1 MNPKKEDKW
10 FLDMCNVVS
19 ERSSC
24 TRRQVGAV
32 IVRNSHII
40 STGVNGTAKGLL
52 NCDQGGCHLANKG
65 RLSGCD
71 LEKGMCCHAE
81 ENAIVQAAYEGV
93 STKGATLYCNLLP
106 CFLCAKMIINS
117 GIKRV
122 VYRQDYSDKTSSL
135 MFKEARISLRRI
147 K

>member
-1 MNPKKEDKW
+1 MKKEDKW
-10 FLDMCNVVS
+10 FLDLCNTIA

-32 IVRNSHII
+32 IVRNGHLI
-40 STGVNGTAKGLL
+40 STGYNGTAKGLL
-52 NCDQGGCHLANKG
+52 NCDQGGCPLASKT

-71 LEKGMCCHAE
+71 LEKGYCCHAE
-81 ENAIVQAAYEGV
+81 ENAIVQAAFEGA
-93 STKGATLYCNLLP
+93 STKGATLYCKVLP

-122 VYRQDYSDKTSSL
+122 VYREDYADKTSML
-135 MFKEARISLRRI
+135 MFKEAKISLRRI